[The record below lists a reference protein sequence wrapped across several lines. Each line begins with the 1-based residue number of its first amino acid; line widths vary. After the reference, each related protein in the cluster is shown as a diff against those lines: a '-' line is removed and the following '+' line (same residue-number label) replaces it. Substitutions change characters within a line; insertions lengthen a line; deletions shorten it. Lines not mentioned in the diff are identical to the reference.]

1 MGVPVIVKV
10 LGALAAILIVNRFV
24 GNLVIS
30 IGIGA
35 LALGLWS
42 GHSASGMLAVAW
54 HGLSSTSNLLLL
66 LVVLQVIWLS
76 SQMSET
82 GVMDELVAAVRAL
95 VSQRAAMAA
104 LPAVIGLLPMPGGAL
119 FSAPLVDSCDVER
132 GIAPALK
139 AQTNHWFRH
148 VWEYWWPLYPG
159 VLLAMKLTKLE
170 VWQFMMMGIPLSVCA
185 IVAGYVFL
193 LRRIKSDGGDAPSKR
208 PAESWTRSLR
218 TLASLLLP
226 IALVIGCYAL
236 VRLLYAGVRHVR
248 PQTPEMNSFVPM
260 IVGLCVAM
268 AVLQWQRPVGGARWA
283 GILLSGRAWSM
294 VAIVV
299 MVLVYGAFVEAK
311 LPSGERL
318 VERMQAEMAQWGIP
332 LTAII
337 VLLPLVSG
345 LSMGLSAG
353 FVGASFPIV
362 MSLVGEQ
369 PALRELLST
378 TVLAYGFGYMGMLL
392 SPVHVCLIVTSE
404 HFHIGVLRNVAGM
417 LKPAAVML
425 VITVLVHMALR

>member
-1 MGVPVIVKV
+1 
-10 LGALAAILIVNRFV
+10 
-24 GNLVIS
+24 
-30 IGIGA
+30 
-35 LALGLWS
+35 
-42 GHSASGMLAVAW
+42 
-54 HGLSSTSNLLLL
+54 
-66 LVVLQVIWLS
+66 
-76 SQMSET
+76 
-82 GVMDELVAAVRAL
+82 
-95 VSQRAAMAA
+95 
-104 LPAVIGLLPMPGGAL
+104 
-119 FSAPLVDSCDVER
+119 
-132 GIAPALK
+132 
-139 AQTNHWFRH
+139 
-148 VWEYWWPLYPG
+148 
-159 VLLAMKLTKLE
+159 
-170 VWQFMMMGIPLSVCA
+170 
-185 IVAGYVFL
+185 
-193 LRRIKSDGGDAPSKR
+193 
-208 PAESWTRSLR
+208 
-218 TLASLLLP
+218 
-226 IALVIGCYAL
+226 
-236 VRLLYAGVRHVR
+236 
-248 PQTPEMNSFVPM
+248 
-260 IVGLCVAM
+260 
-268 AVLQWQRPVGGARWA
+268 
-283 GILLSGRAWSM
+283 M